1 LHVGHLDH
9 QGFGSRIIGF
19 GDSRNQYAEKNT
31 PALQTTTG
39 HFPAARRPA
48 RKRKRKATFRGK
60 RAQDGRFSAAVLN
73 SFPCK
78 IIIVKNFTIS
88 SRAKAGGR
96 NMSR

>member
-19 GDSRNQYAEKNT
+19 GDSRNQYAVKNT

-48 RKRKRKATFRGK
+48 RRRKRRATFRGK
-60 RAQDGRFSAAVLN
+60 KGARQPIFDRYSQFIPL
-73 SFPCK
+73 
-78 IIIVKNFTIS
+78 KNHYS
-88 SRAKAGGR
+88 
-96 NMSR
+96 